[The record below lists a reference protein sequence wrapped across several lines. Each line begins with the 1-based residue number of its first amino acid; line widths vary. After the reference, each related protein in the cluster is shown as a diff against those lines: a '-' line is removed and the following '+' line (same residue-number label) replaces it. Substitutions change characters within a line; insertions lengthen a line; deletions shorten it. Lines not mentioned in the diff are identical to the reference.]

1 MALSKYI
8 RDLLFRYECVII
20 PDFGGFL
27 TKTISARIDK
37 RTHTLYPPSKRLG
50 FNSQLTENDGLLAN
64 YIASVD
70 KVPYENAIRFIA
82 LEVENWRKEL
92 VIHDITLE
100 EVGTFSLNK
109 EKKLIFEPDPNA
121 NFLTDSFG
129 LAKVVAPAVFREDY
143 MNEEVIFDSISD
155 VLSEQEIYVNAGVVK
170 RSIRPFLKY
179 AATFAILLTIGYFLG
194 NQILKNNKLGKQVA
208 EIEDNEKSKLNKRIQ
223 EATFEINK
231 TLPAITIQVKK
242 EQKMDSEENVADN
255 ADAINLELEA
265 NQEENTVVTQDEA
278 IANSNPIIDTPKE
291 ESATTETTSP
301 INSDKKFHII
311 AGAFREP
318 ANANRKLKQLKD
330 KGYDAQIVG
339 MNKRQLTQVAF
350 GSFATKEEAQATL
363 NDIRKTIAKDAWL
376 LVK

>member
-8 RDLLFRYECVII
+8 RDLLFRYECVIV
-20 PDFGGFL
+20 PDLGGFL
-27 TKTISARIDK
+27 TKTVSAQIDE
-37 RTHTLYPPSKRLG
+37 RTHTLSPPSKRLG

-70 KVPYENAIRFIA
+70 KVPYETAINFIA
-82 LEVENWRKEL
+82 LEVESWRKKL
-92 VIHDITLE
+92 INQDVTLE
-100 EVGTFSLNK
+100 EVGAFSLNK

-155 VLSEQEIYVNAGVVK
+155 VLSEEEIYINAGVIK
-170 RSIRPFLKY
+170 RRIGPLLKY

-194 NQILKNNKLGKQVA
+194 NQIIKNNKLRKEVA
-208 EIEDNEKSKLNKRIQ
+208 ESEENEESKLNKRIQ

-242 EQKMDSEENVADN
+242 EQNMDVEENVADN
-255 ADAINLELEA
+255 ADGINSELEA
-265 NQEENTVVTQDEA
+265 NQEENAVVSQDEA
-278 IANSNPIIDTPKE
+278 VRNSEATIETPEEAII
-291 ESATTETTSP
+291 SETTST
-301 INSDKKFHII
+301 ITSDTKFHII

-318 ANANRKLKQLKD
+318 ANATKKLTQLKD
-330 KGYDAQIVG
+330 QGYDAQIVG
-339 MNKRQLTQVAF
+339 MNKWQLTQVAF
-350 GSFATKEEAQATL
+350 GSFATREEAQTAL
-363 NDIRKTIAKDAWL
+363 NDIRKTVAKDAWL